1 MQDPGN
7 YETQL
12 ERVGAR
18 IRAGEWARR
27 RRAIGRWRQQ
37 REEREQREQREYEEW
52 EQQME
57 TEWLE
62 GQGGRG

>member
-7 YETQL
+7 YESQL

-27 RRAIGRWRQQ
+27 RRAIGRRRRQQ
-37 REEREQREQREYEEW
+37 REERQQREYEEW

-62 GQGGRG
+62 SQGGRG